1 MSIVA
6 SAAERKKL
14 LEEVESI
21 FHAPLPAEP
30 NYDEVDLIIGERR
43 QRVRRRAA
51 LGTVSRCCK
60 HVRWNE
66 RVRVLGESDNMV
78 VLCSDCD
85 HVSTAGSD
93 AESNDEKLADV
104 GTDSLHQAGP
114 PGFDDHGLEAMRVSV
129 EPDILEGTKNFSYLH
144 YTLGR
149 YVRFFLQDYQ
159 KFAVNYVED
168 TALGACDHM
177 GSLKPYNLKAVRM
190 FPCHNFAD

>member
-1 MSIVA
+1 LKAVFFFFQKFSQHYDTDDDSPMSIVA

-149 YVRFFLQDYQ
+149 YVRFF
-159 KFAVNYVED
+159 FARLSEICCQLRGIYSI
-168 TALGACDHM
+168 GYM
-177 GSLKPYNLKAVRM
+177 
-190 FPCHNFAD
+190 